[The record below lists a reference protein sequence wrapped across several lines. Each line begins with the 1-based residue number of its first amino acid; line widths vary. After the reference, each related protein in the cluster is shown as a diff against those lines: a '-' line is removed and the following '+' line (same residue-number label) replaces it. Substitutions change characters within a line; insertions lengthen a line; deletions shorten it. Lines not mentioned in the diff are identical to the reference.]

1 LSDADRRSALVVTA
15 GEAEPVV
22 REWRLRYLRESVE
35 RGIPP
40 HLTILFPFV
49 PESEIDDEVL
59 TALGRLYAPVSPF
72 DYALESVESFPD
84 AAWLAPAPAEPF
96 LDLIARTRA
105 AFPDLPPYGNSEY
118 VPVPHCTLGVD
129 DDPARVEAM
138 VRELRA
144 GLGARLPVPC
154 RAEEVSL
161 VGERADGSWVE
172 RGAFPL
178 QGRRWA
184 G

>member
-1 LSDADRRSALVVTA
+1 LSDADRRTALLVIA
-15 GEAEPVV
+15 REAEPVV
-22 REWRLRYLRESVE
+22 REWRLRYLREWVD

-49 PESEIDDEVL
+49 PEHEIGDEIL
-59 TALGRLYAPVSPF
+59 TALERLYALVPPF
-72 DYALESVESFPD
+72 DYTLESVESFPD

-105 AFPDLPPYGNSEY
+105 AFPDRPPYGNPEH
-118 VPVPHCTLGVD
+118 VPVPHCTIGAD
-129 DDPARVEAM
+129 DDPTRVEAM
-138 VRELRA
+138 VRELRS
-144 GLGARLPVPC
+144 GLGPQLPVRC
-154 RAEEVSL
+154 HAVKVSL

-178 QGRRWA
+178 EGRR
-184 G
+184 